1 MAGQR
6 SNDTAAP
13 DGDAALIDLI
23 FPNRDAPR
31 QQAFEPTAAQ
41 FEQLA
46 GFGPEERHAFRH
58 RRVPTVARWL
68 RRGRPVRTV
77 RTSAPVRAV
86 RGRRRVL
93 LRLGGGAAAVAG
105 VAGAA
110 VAVNSVVGALT
121 RDTVPAGPPIKDIN
135 ALAAG
140 GVADTLEEAARIAG
154 AAIAV
159 QLTPLSPEP
168 ALHLLKRATFGPTL
182 PDLLAVRQLGLD
194 AWLERQLHPK
204 DIADPEGERIA
215 SLYRTTGMSTA
226 QIRGSVK
233 QYAWDSM
240 YELGHATLARQMW
253 SSRQLYEVMVDFWA
267 NHLNVTNP
275 FDGGWDVRAPYDK
288 DVIRK
293 HALGRFSAMLHDSAR
308 HPAMLRYLDNASSD
322 RRNVNENYGREV
334 LELHTVG
341 VEAKYTQRDVRHSAY
356 IMTGRTVDQQ
366 GKFRYEPYRHWT
378 GKVKVLGFTHKN
390 ASQSGGL
397 AVGDA
402 YLNYL
407 AKHPKTARRIAHKLA
422 VRFVTDRP
430 PKELVDR
437 LAKAYLDNN
446 TAIVPVLKLLFR
458 SVEFWVATGL
468 KTRRPLENLVATAR
482 VLGVRAGSAAKET
495 KDGVEGLYWLSDQL
509 GQTPL
514 GWLPPDGYPDVQT
527 MWNSAHA
534 TLGVWNS
541 HRALAEG
548 WHKGVKYPDPEQL
561 VGLKPKTVG
570 EYVDKLS
577 QRLVFQK
584 MSPAHRKA
592 VLAFLGAK
600 ESTKVR
606 NLSLDGKAKLL
617 VPMILDSVYHGLR

>member
-6 SNDTAAP
+6 STDTAP
-13 DGDAALIDLI
+13 PSGDAPLIDLI

-31 QQAFEPTAAQ
+31 QQSFEPTAAQ
-41 FEQLA
+41 FEQFA
-46 GFGPEERHAFRH
+46 GFGPDERDAFRH
-58 RRVPTVARWL
+58 RRVTRVSRWL
-68 RRGRPVRTV
+68 GRGRKARTV
-77 RTSAPVRAV
+77 RTAAPVRAV

-93 LRLGGGAAAVAG
+93 LRLGGSAVAVAG

-110 VAVNSVVGALT
+110 VAVRTVYTSLT
-121 RDTVPAGPPIKDIN
+121 ADDTPAGPPIRDVN

-140 GVADTLEEAARIAG
+140 GVADTLEEAARIAA

-168 ALHLLKRATFGPTL
+168 ALHLLKRATFGPVL

-194 AWLERQLHPK
+194 AWLDRQLDPK
-204 DIADPEGERIA
+204 NIADPEGDRVA
-215 SLYRTTGMSTA
+215 ALYPTTGMSTA
-226 QIRGSVK
+226 QIRGKVK

-275 FDGGWDVRAPYDK
+275 FDGGWDTRAPYDK

-293 HALGRFSAMLHDSAR
+293 HALGRFSNMLHDSAR

-341 VEAKYTQRDVRHSAY
+341 VEARYTQKDVRHSAY
-356 IMTGRTVDQQ
+356 IMTGRTVDDQ
-366 GKFRYEPYRHWT
+366 GRFRYEKYRHWT

-390 ASQSGGL
+390 SSQSGGL

-407 AKHPKTARRIAHKLA
+407 AKHPKTAERIARKLA
-422 VRFVTDRP
+422 IRFVTDRP

-437 LAKAYLDNN
+437 LAKAYLDNG

-458 SVEFWVATGL
+458 SIEFWVATGL
-468 KTRRPLENLVATAR
+468 KTRRPLENLVATSR
-482 VLGVRAGSAAKET
+482 VLGVRPGTAAKQTRE
-495 KDGVEGLYWLSDQL
+495 GVEGLYWLSDQL
-509 GQTPL
+509 GHTPL

-527 MWNSAHA
+527 QWNSAHA

-541 HRALAEG
+541 HRALSEG
-548 WHKGVKYPDPEQL
+548 WHKGVKYPEPEEL
-561 VGLKPKTVG
+561 VGL
-570 EYVDKLS
+570 
-577 QRLVFQK
+577 
-584 MSPAHRKA
+584 SPRPSA
-592 VLAFLGAK
+592 
-600 ESTKVR
+600 STSTSCR
-606 NLSLDGKAKLL
+606 SGWC
-617 VPMILDSVYHGLR
+617 SRR